1 MAVHPITAATSGS
14 IRIKG
19 YTVTIT
25 DVPDR
30 AAVDRAAV
38 DRAAVDRAA
47 VDRAAVDDD
56 LDEYCDHLT
65 VRGADGSTVGACR
78 LMTPAGAAAAGRRC
92 ADGAFNLAGLRPL
105 RDRLVDVD
113 RFQVDSGHRSGAVV
127 IMMWTAVAR
136 YLHLNDL
143 RWVGGRAG
151 VPADDGGRAAVDAW
165 RRLRSGQL
173 APPALRVRPRR
184 PCPVDTSPFSGP
196 VSASISGPVSGVAGG
211 RIGPSAAGP
220 VGGLPVGGLPVGGL
234 PVQLRGP
241 LGLGAWV
248 AGEPAYDPE
257 RRTADFYLLL
267 SMDRLSPRHRR
278 HFLGATR

>member
-25 DVPDR
+25 DVP
-30 AAVDRAAV
+30 
-38 DRAAVDRAA
+38 DRAA

-220 VGGLPVGGLPVGGL
+220 VGGLPVGGLPV
-234 PVQLRGP
+234 QLRGP